1 LLTCHDGSM
10 KTPRALTHTRIWLI
24 LFSTALIASGLT
36 AIFAREGLRLL
47 SPLFSQGSVLWTL
60 WPSMSEWLSLVYQA
74 VDEMYSK
81 YPFLAYGYDW
91 LAFGHFIISIP
102 FLMAIRDP
110 IRHSWVITYGISAC
124 LAVLPFAIVFGAIRG
139 IPLFWRGVD
148 TLFGIG
154 GLIVL
159 LILRRQLRV
168 LEASPA
174 ALSEHP
180 AIL

>member
-1 LLTCHDGSM
+1 M
-10 KTPRALTHTRIWLI
+10 KTPRALTHTRIWLF
-24 LFSTALIASGLT
+24 LFSIALIASGAT
-36 AIFAREGLRLL
+36 AIFAREGLRFL
-47 SPLFSQGSVLWTL
+47 SPLFTQGSALWTL
-60 WPSMSEWLSLVYQA
+60 WPSMSAWLSMVFQA
-74 VDEMYSK
+74 IEETYDK

-124 LAVLPFAIVFGAIRG
+124 LAVLPFAIVFGAIRD

-159 LILRRQLRV
+159 LILRKQLKA
-168 LEASPA
+168 LERSQVA
-174 ALSEHP
+174 
-180 AIL
+180 

>member
-1 LLTCHDGSM
+1 MNTSRPLTF
-10 KTPRALTHTRIWLI
+10 ARIWLV
-24 LFSTALIASGLT
+24 LFSVALIASGTT
-36 AIFAREGLRLL
+36 AIFARQGLRLL
-47 SPLFSQGSVLWTL
+47 APLFAHGSLLDGL
-60 WPSMSEWLSLVYQA
+60 WPSMALWLSLVHAA
-74 VDEMYSK
+74 VEETYTR

-110 IRHSWVITYGISAC
+110 LRHAWVITYGISAC
-124 LAVLPFAIVFGAIRG
+124 LAVLPFAILFGALRG

-159 LILRRQLRV
+159 LILRRQLQSLKGLTV
-168 LEASPA
+168 GEAGA
-174 ALSEHP
+174 A
-180 AIL
+180 